1 MTPESAVLARVF
13 VEQCISTKNEARLES
28 ASLPVLTAFAFHIQ
42 EAYNSLL
49 AVLEEIETAKLLRA
63 GLEDEENDDNLVVSY
78 SICLMLI
85 GSSAPP
91 ELNLAK
97 AMCSVLEHLDTMR
110 VDYWN
115 WRKIKLPLLA

>member
-63 GLEDEENDDNLVVSY
+63 GLEDEENDELEEELAKREVVMSELLRMTLKLDYADEIGRRKVFSVVS
-78 SICLMLI
+78 
-85 GSSAPP
+85 
-91 ELNLAK
+91 E
-97 AMCSVLEHLDTMR
+97 
-110 VDYWN
+110 
-115 WRKIKLPLLA
+115 